1 MVIDELIVVLGL
13 DTTKFSDGQR
23 DALAAFKKTRE
34 GADQF
39 GKDVETQGMKLSEV
53 FGVARK
59 GVLGLMGAFV
69 GGEAVSFINHITNM
83 DASTGRMSKTIK
95 TSVENL
101 SLWQNMLGQVGGEAS
116 SATSALSTLQ
126 QEINNV
132 RQGGGMF
139 DGGFGSLMNQAG
151 VSIRDDA
158 DSSLRKIRS
167 YIAGQIGSGKMTP
180 DEGATYLRRVPGMN
194 QDIVNLLLGDFEKIE
209 DAAKKVGGATKESAE
224 AAQSLQ
230 SQLHLVVQGLENFGR
245 SLIPVVNLLM
255 KPVGQIGWSDLDKAA
270 GEKPL
275 FEPGGFM
282 DRTWRWQYKLLR
294 GHEPPGAGAS
304 DTFSDRFG
312 FPGSGA
318 AAPGGGSSRGDRN
331 NNPGNIEYGPFARAH
346 GATGTDGRFA
356 IFPDAAAGES
366 AMADLLAKNYAGLN
380 LAQIQRKWVGN
391 EDPNYLASMSRSTGL
406 GAGDVPNLSDA
417 GVRSKLI
424 AGMARGEGSHLG
436 ARGSAAARGSAPVS
450 TSTSSSS
457 VSIGQIVL
465 PGVKDADGFAREVE
479 PAMKRSSLIA
489 PSNYG
494 LT

>member
-1 MVIDELIVVLGL
+1 VVIDELIVVLGL
-13 DTTKFSDGQR
+13 DTTKFTDGQR

-39 GKDVETQGMKLSEV
+39 GKDVEAQGMKLSEV

-69 GGEAVSFINHITNM
+69 GGEAVSFINHIANM

-167 YIAGQIGSGKMTP
+167 YISGQIGSGKMTA

-194 QDIVNLLLGDFEKIE
+194 QDMVNLLLGDFEKIE
-209 DAAKKVGGATKESAE
+209 AAAKKVGGATKESAE
-224 AAQSLQ
+224 AAQALQ
-230 SQLHLVVQGLENFGR
+230 SQLHLVVQGLEQFGR
-245 SLIPVVNLLM
+245 GLIPIVNLLM
-255 KPVGQIGWSDLDKAA
+255 KPLKEITKDDVTKSGAFSGGVTFDK
-270 GEKPL
+270 GS
-275 FEPGGFM
+275 FM
-282 DRTWRWQYKLLR
+282 DRLDTWLWGEYGQH
-294 GHEPPGAGAS
+294 GDAGGGAS
-304 DTFSDRFG
+304 FSDRFG
-312 FPGSGA
+312 A
-318 AAPGGGSSRGDRN
+318 GGGAKTAGTSRGDRN
-331 NNPGNIEYGPFARAH
+331 NNPGNIEYGAFAKAH
-346 GATGTDGRFA
+346 GATGSDGRFA

-391 EDPNYLASMSRSTGL
+391 EDPSYLASMSRSTGL

-417 GVRSKLI
+417 GVRSRLI
-424 AGMARGEGSHLG
+424 TGMARGEGSHLG
-436 ARGSAAARGSAPVS
+436 ARGAAAARGGGASS
-450 TSTSSSS
+450 TSTSTSS

-489 PSNYG
+489 PANYG